1 MCMLTKRVHTSIPQ
15 YYKVYARGLGYN
27 INFPLNHVGKLAT
40 TKRKFSKLAKI
51 SKHPGCS

>member
-1 MCMLTKRVHTSIPQ
+1 MCMLTKRIHTSIPQ